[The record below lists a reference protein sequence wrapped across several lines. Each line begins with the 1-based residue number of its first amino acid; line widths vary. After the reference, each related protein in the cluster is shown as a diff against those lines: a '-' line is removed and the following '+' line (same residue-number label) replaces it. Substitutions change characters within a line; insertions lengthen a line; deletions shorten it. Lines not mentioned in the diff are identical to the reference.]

1 MTAAQIDQVQRVFDA
16 AVVNP
21 VVQHEYR
28 KMYAKSVTGRVG
40 SQYVHDE
47 RLVRKADGIADGLIQ
62 VSDRDKRLRL
72 QFELLLIGN
81 ALTPI
86 TDNPDEAAY
95 LKKIR
100 ATLEQKGVW
109 LRIGQPYVRDP
120 DDRSRM
126 MLDPRK
132 FDVWLSLGP
141 EGDAIP
147 SKDGSLTREALLGT
161 TVLGA
166 GYYTEVHVGPVQR
179 ALKKEL
185 ARLDAEIEAGL
196 EEHDRLIKRKSDAA
210 PGVAEISDFV
220 GRADLPSRS
229 IWNYPQQLLL
239 RAREEKVGGNVSM
252 IPAFL
257 MAAAV
262 VAARNAQS
270 LSTYAD
276 KSAAGA
282 ASAVTFLK
290 VVKTVAEV
298 VEIVLTVTGVG
309 GIVVG
314 ATRRA
319 VAAGTDVAVEQFIA
333 KQIAKHPEYTK
344 DLVQFVRMPKGTTL
358 GGMKAGQSS
367 GAGTGWH
374 KW

>member
-1 MTAAQIDQVQRVFDA
+1 M
-16 AVVNP
+16 
-21 VVQHEYR
+21 
-28 KMYAKSVTGRVG
+28 
-40 SQYVHDE
+40 
-47 RLVRKADGIADGLIQ
+47 
-62 VSDRDKRLRL
+62 
-72 QFELLLIGN
+72 
-81 ALTPI
+81 
-86 TDNPDEAAY
+86 
-95 LKKIR
+95 
-100 ATLEQKGVW
+100 
-109 LRIGQPYVRDP
+109 
-120 DDRSRM
+120 
-126 MLDPRK
+126 
-132 FDVWLSLGP
+132 
-141 EGDAIP
+141 
-147 SKDGSLTREALLGT
+147 
-161 TVLGA
+161 
-166 GYYTEVHVGPVQR
+166 
-179 ALKKEL
+179 
-185 ARLDAEIEAGL
+185 
-196 EEHDRLIKRKSDAA
+196 
-210 PGVAEISDFV
+210 
-220 GRADLPSRS
+220 PSRS

-239 RAREEKVGGNVSM
+239 RAPEEKVGGNVSM

-290 VVKTVAEV
+290 IVKTVAEV
-298 VEIVLTVTGVG
+298 VEVVLTVTGVG

-319 VAAGTDVAVEQFIA
+319 VAAATDVAVEQFIA